1 MITVLTRE
9 QIEQYLAEMN
19 SELAAKNLS
28 GEIILCGGAV
38 MTLVYD
44 ARQSTKDIDALFEP
58 TQELRQIATEIAE
71 RHELEDDWFNDAA
84 KAFIDTSRMS
94 FESVMKMDALQV
106 LRPNDE
112 GMLAMKLASARE
124 DSKDADDAVF
134 LIRRL
139 GIEDE
144 DELLNIMERNIP
156 KQRLTPMAGYFAK
169 EMLKRALNGKEN
181 QN

>member
-1 MITVLTRE
+1 MIRLLTKE
-9 QIEQYLAEMN
+9 QIESYLTEMDV
-19 SELAAKNLS
+19 ELAKRHLT
-28 GEIILCGGAV
+28 GEIVLCGGAV

-58 TQELRQIATEIAE
+58 TRELRQIALQMAE
-71 RHELEDDWFNDAA
+71 RYGLNNDWFNDAA

-94 FESVMKMDALQV
+94 FEPIMDMAALRV

-124 DSKDADDAVF
+124 NSKDADDAVF

-139 GIEDE
+139 GITDE
-144 DELLNIMERNIP
+144 NELLDMMERNMP
-156 KQRLTPMAGYFAK
+156 KQRLTPMAGFFAK
-169 EMLKRALNGKEN
+169 EMLKRALKKSADR
-181 QN
+181 